1 MCFDSAEKAEALASA
16 LKYTVPYDTGK
27 HVYSRWTPILQKRG
41 AYHPLMDPF
50 KMEANRD
57 IVPDYSEDMCPKT
70 LEYLKKAV
78 YVNVKPDATKEQM
91 DEVIA
96 AIRNQL
102 V

>member
-1 MCFDSAEKAEALASA
+1 
-16 LKYTVPYDTGK
+16 
-27 HVYSRWTPILQKRG
+27 
-41 AYHPLMDPF
+41 MDPF